1 MASIYDQLM
10 LHVLAITNSI
20 TIQFHKINWMLKTTW
35 APWDQTL
42 KKRLGGLST
51 LLWQLKSGH
60 PPKLKIIG

>member
-1 MASIYDQLM
+1 
-10 LHVLAITNSI
+10 
-20 TIQFHKINWMLKTTW
+20 MLKTTW

-60 PPKLKIIG
+60 PQKLKIIGYY